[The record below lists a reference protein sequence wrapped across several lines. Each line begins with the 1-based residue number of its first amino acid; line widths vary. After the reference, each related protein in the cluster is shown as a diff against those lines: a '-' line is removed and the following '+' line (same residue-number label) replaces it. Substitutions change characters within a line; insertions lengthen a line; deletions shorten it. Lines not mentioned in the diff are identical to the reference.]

1 MAVKR
6 KSRHK
11 HDAIHATS
19 DEGLEKAAQLAPLE
33 ERARKSKPQNSNAG
47 GVIRVDPSSLK
58 LPKDFTEQEEGKS
71 GLLGLEPITIVILT
85 FALAF
90 IALMTYLISIEPPK
104 AKDEPAP
111 APVAESP
118 R

>member
-6 KSRHK
+6 KSRRHQ
-11 HDAIHATS
+11 HDAVQASS

-33 ERARKSKPQNSNAG
+33 ERAGKSHQNSNNG
-47 GVIRVDPSSLK
+47 GVITVDTGSLK
-58 LPKDFTEQEEGKS
+58 FPTEFTEKAGEKS
-71 GLLGLEPITIVILT
+71 GLFGLEPVTIIILS

-90 IALMTYLISIEPPK
+90 IAFIAYLISIEPPK
-104 AKDEPAP
+104 VKDEPAP
-111 APVAESP
+111 AADVQ